1 VSFCDIYNFV
11 KKKAILIKFHF
22 FWVIRKVNYF
32 SIKKKEE
39 KLTILSKNGKKEEVN
54 YPVQKKIGPW
64 IKPGPIHKCC
74 LFNLKMVGGKM

>member
-1 VSFCDIYNFV
+1 M
-11 KKKAILIKFHF
+11 
-22 FWVIRKVNYF
+22 
-32 SIKKKEE
+32 E
-39 KLTILSKNGKKEEVN
+39 KKEEVN